1 MREMIEKAR
10 FFIDRI
16 RYKKGKNFYVT
27 LVVLLFIVMVVFSVI
42 YINLKLEIKRK
53 ENILKSY
60 YSGSNVAGDNAG
72 YKIEEA
78 AESKETGRQASDGSN
93 NYSNSINN
101 ESSCSRQEAEGAIKA
116 YICGEVKNSGVYELD
131 EGSRIV
137 DLIDMAGGKGE
148 NACLDI
154 VNLALVLVDGQRI
167 YIPSWD
173 EVEAGNTLFF
183 NGNYSGEY
191 NASGNL
197 KVDINTAG
205 LRELESLP
213 GIGPVIAANIIDYRE
228 NNGLFKKKEELKK
241 VTGIGEKKYERIVG
255 FISI

>member
-1 MREMIEKAR
+1 MREIIEKAK
-10 FFIDRI
+10 FFIDRV
-16 RYKKGKNFYVT
+16 RYKKGKNFYAAA
-27 LVVLLFIVMVVFSVI
+27 VVLLFIIMVIFSVI

-72 YKIEEA
+72 GEGEA
-78 AESKETGRQASDGSN
+78 AAEPGGRDKNLSDGNGNYSDSIENDGSN
-93 NYSNSINN
+93 NQQL
-101 ESSCSRQEAEGAIKA
+101 EDTIKA

-131 EGSRIV
+131 KGLRII
-137 DLIDMAGGKGE
+137 DLINIAGGKSE
-148 NACLDI
+148 NACLEI
-154 VNLALVLVDGQRI
+154 VNLALVLVDGQRV
-167 YIPSWD
+167 YIPSRD
-173 EVEAGNTLFF
+173 EVEAGDSLFF
-183 NGNYSGEY
+183 NGSYPGEY
-191 NASGNL
+191 DVSGNQ

-228 NNGLFKKKEELKK
+228 RNGLFKKKEELKK
-241 VTGIGEKKYERIVG
+241 VTGIGEKKYDRIIG